1 MIRRNLVFFSSYIL
15 LLFALS
21 KMGTTPEVLLVAF
34 ITTLIVLRS
43 LIQIQRANLEKRI
56 GN

>member
-43 LIQIQRANLEKRI
+43 LIQTQRANLEKRI